1 MATAIPVNLQIEIG
15 ADWEVSFNLRD
26 ENGNFLDMTGYSVSA
41 YMARNYTTT
50 TKYSLGATISD
61 ITTGEVKLSMANSG
75 GSLVQKTTD
84 LKKGRYVWNLF
95 ITSPGGTT
103 DKVIEGVV
111 TVMPGVL

>member
-26 ENGNFLDMTGYSVSA
+26 ENGNFLDMTGYAVSA

-50 TKYSLGATISD
+50 TKYSLGATVTD
-61 ITTGEVKLSMANSG
+61 VTTGEVKLSMANSG

>member
-1 MATAIPVNLQIEIG
+1 
-15 ADWEVSFNLRD
+15 
-26 ENGNFLDMTGYSVSA
+26 
-41 YMARNYTTT
+41 
-50 TKYSLGATISD
+50 
-61 ITTGEVKLSMANSG
+61 MANSG